1 METLT
6 ASSTLGIDLRFWVA
20 VVTLSGFEPLTCPLG
35 GGCSIQLSHE
45 AVDPSCFFLRH
56 FASGLRKKS
65 TTDEMRMKKGE

>member
-35 GGCSIQLSHE
+35 GGCSIQLSHR
-45 AVDPSCFFLRH
+45 AVDVVLG
-56 FASGLRKKS
+56 GLRRQGKLECLRPE
-65 TTDEMRMKKGE
+65 TFPPTDGA